1 MGYGVIGNT
10 KVSGSFVLGS
20 SPGIPA
26 NLLTEVAAPSYS
38 GLVLRPLTAA
48 TPVQIR
54 LGSPL
59 GKSLDSLESRLFV
72 YACLF
77 QEGIKSE
84 KPHVF
89 ETHVASRRYRGSGIG
104 NPEPTVPMPQ
114 QKQRSPPQAQHPQQ
128 KRSGSATEPA
138 KQTQYPEHD
147 APYATC
153 RPGNEPQSDQPPAY
167 PGT

>member
-26 NLLTEVAAPSYS
+26 NLHLEVAAPSYS

-59 GKSLDSLESRLFV
+59 GKSLGSSESRLFV
-72 YACLF
+72 FSLF
-77 QEGIKSE
+77 ARGLWLCGAAVNLSQRRSLRRGTAGHDGIPRALGIMPATSYGVAFGRIMKSLARSASCPSVTRSHPVGVTTRKKPWFFGIK
-84 KPHVF
+84 VF
-89 ETHVASRRYRGSGIG
+89 
-104 NPEPTVPMPQ
+104 
-114 QKQRSPPQAQHPQQ
+114 
-128 KRSGSATEPA
+128 
-138 KQTQYPEHD
+138 
-147 APYATC
+147 C
-153 RPGNEPQSDQPPAY
+153 F
-167 PGT
+167 